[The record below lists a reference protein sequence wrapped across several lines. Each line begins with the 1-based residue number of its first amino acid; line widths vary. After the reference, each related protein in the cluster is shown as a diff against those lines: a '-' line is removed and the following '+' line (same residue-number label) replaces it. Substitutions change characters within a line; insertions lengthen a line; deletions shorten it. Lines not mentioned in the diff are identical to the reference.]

1 MIIYDSAVEATDDEN
16 GTLWLTVYLASSKLW
31 DFFCLCL
38 WPWRTHLWRCCS
50 SRRWRGWRWRCQR
63 RSRSWCCCP
72 TPGSQDCSS
81 WKYEDDKQ
89 IRSKWL
95 ALTKCKAPRRAS
107 YFGSG
112 NLAWPLSG
120 FPHHLLLEV
129 EVELPSPSE
138 FGLVIL
144 NDKNSKLFTCAT
156 WACTWQRR
164 GWWGP
169 GWLKIKW
176 RLKSYFTK

>member
-72 TPGSQDCSS
+72 TPGSQDYSS
-81 WKYEDDKQ
+81 WKKECDKQ
-89 IRSKWL
+89 IRLGSEWL
-95 ALTKCKAPRRAS
+95 ALTKCQAPRLTS

-112 NLAWPLSG
+112 NLGQGPG

-129 EVELPSPSE
+129 ELPRASE
-138 FGLVIL
+138 SENLGILGLTHYSHV
-144 NDKNSKLFTCAT
+144 KE
-156 WACTWQRR
+156 
-164 GWWGP
+164 
-169 GWLKIKW
+169 
-176 RLKSYFTK
+176 